1 MREPVCAVQ
10 IFVSIYG
17 RHLTKLFPTTRFLS
31 EMPAEEAKS
40 ICRPQKIENIPKGI
54 LNTSEKSTY
63 DLRRK
68 IYEA

>member
-31 EMPAEEAKS
+31 EMPAEEAKNGHL
-40 ICRPQKIENIPKGI
+40 QAVEN
-54 LNTSEKSTY
+54 
-63 DLRRK
+63 
-68 IYEA
+68 